1 MAQEIRNIMLIGGGG
16 LFGTEVCAALQKEQT
31 FNLTILSRKCSKSIF
46 PSHLKVIK
54 VDDNYPVEQLV
65 DAFKGQDA
73 LVSAIPGRPY
83 TIHLRMIDAA
93 IQAGVKRFIPSEY
106 GNNTCAAAAE
116 LVSLYGDKAKVIAYL
131 KEKEN
136 TGLTWTA
143 IHAGQFFDWGLE
155 SGWLDYHLNEKRV
168 TIYDSGNKPWST
180 TNMGTVATAVAKV
193 LLKPDET
200 RNKPMF
206 IASFTVSQ
214 FQVLEALEKA
224 TGSNWAVSRMTS
236 EEALEKAKELDNKDH
251 SEGLK
256 LLILMLLYADDADRG
271 ANFEKDGLLCNELL
285 GLPKENLIDVIDRVV
300 KSKSS

>member
-1 MAQEIRNIMLIGGGG
+1 M
-16 LFGTEVCAALQKEQT
+16 CAALQKEQT
-31 FNLTILSRKCSKSIF
+31 LSLTILSRKCSKSIS
-46 PSHLKVIK
+46 PPHLKVIK
-54 VDDNYPVEQLV
+54 VDDDYPVDQLV
-65 DAFKGQDA
+65 NAFKGQDA

-83 TIHLRMIDAA
+83 TVHLRMIDAA

-116 LVSLYGDKAKVIAYL
+116 LVSLYGDKARVIAYL

-143 IHAGQFFDWGLE
+143 IHGGQFFDWGLE
-155 SGWLDYHLNEKRV
+155 SGWLNYNIEEKHV

-180 TNMGTVATAVAKV
+180 TNMGTVATAVVKV

-214 FQVLEALEKA
+214 FQVLESLERA
-224 TGSNWAVSRMTS
+224 TGSKWAVTRMTS
-236 EEALEKAKELDNKDH
+236 EEAFEKAKKLDNKDH
-251 SEGLK
+251 SESLK

-285 GLPKENLIDVIDRVV
+285 GLPREDLTDVIDRII
-300 KSKSS
+300 KQKRS